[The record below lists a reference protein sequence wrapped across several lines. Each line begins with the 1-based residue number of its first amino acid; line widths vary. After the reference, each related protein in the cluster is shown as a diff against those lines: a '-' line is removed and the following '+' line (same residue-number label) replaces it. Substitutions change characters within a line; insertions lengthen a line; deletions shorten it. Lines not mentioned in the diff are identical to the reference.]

1 MKIALVVGPFPRGQ
15 CGVGDYV
22 DLLAESLNSRGVETH
37 VIDSDNW
44 GLLNSS
50 NVHRSLKRQG
60 FDLVQLHYPS
70 LGFGSK
76 LGVQALSLFRR
87 CVITLHEGS
96 QSRPLRRLALLPFS
110 VRPRHVIFF
119 SKFERDFGLKWAPW
133 ISNISS
139 IIPPPSNIRR
149 FPYAGPRNLGEVIF
163 FGLIRPGNGYDSL
176 LEFAS
181 LLTSGGP
188 PLRLRLIGSL
198 QSAKFTSYFEELQR
212 RSRDLPIIWDHSL
225 TEEQVAERLAK
236 SAIAYLP
243 YPGGAAELR
252 STLKAALLNGLAIIT
267 TRGDKTPSD
276 LDGVVKFAENP
287 RRAVEITRELL
298 SSAAEREALSHK
310 AENYVREWT
319 WERTAELHERIYRSL
334 LIADGSESLLPAVS
348 SAHPGAE

>member
-1 MKIALVVGPFPRGQ
+1 MKVALVVGPFPRGQ

-22 DLLAESLNSRGVETH
+22 DLLAEALNSRGVEAH
-37 VIDSDNW
+37 VIDWGRW
-44 GLLNSS
+44 GLLDSREI
-50 NVHRSLKRQG
+50 HRTLERQS

-70 LGFGSK
+70 MGFGSK
-76 LGVQALSLFRR
+76 LGVQALSLFKR
-87 CVITLHEGS
+87 CVITLHEAS

-133 ISNISS
+133 ISNINS

-149 FPYAGPRNLGEVIF
+149 FLYSGPRNLSEVIF
-163 FGLIRPGNGYDSL
+163 FGLIRPGNGYDAL

-198 QSAKFTSYFEELQR
+198 QSPKFTSYFEDLRR
-212 RSRDLPIIWDHSL
+212 RSKDLPIIWDHSL

-236 SAIAYLP
+236 SSIAYLP

-267 TRGDKTPSD
+267 RRGDKTPSN
-276 LDGVVKFAENP
+276 LEGVVKFAENP

-298 SSAAEREALSHK
+298 SSDMEREALSRK
-310 AENYVREWT
+310 AEDYVREWT
-319 WERTAELHERIYRSL
+319 WERTAELHERIYRNL
-334 LIADGSESLLPAVS
+334 LIADGSESFLPTVS
-348 SAHPGAE
+348 SAQPGAE